1 MEKRELLYEGKAK
14 KLFSTDDENL
24 VISEFKDDLTAFNG
38 EKKSSEAGKGALN
51 NKISTELFKL
61 LESKG
66 IQTHFVKM
74 LDDNHMLHKKAD
86 VILIEVIVRN
96 IATGSLTRNLGIK
109 EGTVLPFTLVEF
121 DYKNDALGDP
131 KLNDQHALILGLVDS
146 QEELDKLRRMARDV
160 NDILK
165 PYFADKGLNLVD
177 FKLEFGKDK
186 DGNIILIDEI
196 SPDNCRF
203 WDIAS
208 GEKMD
213 KDRFRQGLGDL
224 TIAYEEVLNRILG
237 KQQQCYELDAES
249 NLAFRK
255 KFSFFLSHA
264 LAQKRRRRNY
274 FQSRS
279 KIK

>member
-1 MEKRELLYEGKAK
+1 MEKRALLYEGKAK
-14 KLFSTDDENL
+14 RLYKTDDENL

-38 EKKSSEAGKGALN
+38 AKKSSEAGKGALN

-61 LESKG
+61 LETKG

-74 LDDNHMLHKKAD
+74 LDDNHMLHRKAD

-96 IATGSLTRNLGIK
+96 IATGSLSKNLGIEDGK
-109 EGTVLPFTLVEF
+109 VLPFTLVEF
-121 DYKNDALGDP
+121 DYKDDALGDP
-131 KLNDQHALILGLVDS
+131 KINDQHALILGLVKYQD
-146 QEELDKLRRMARDV
+146 ELDKMRRVAREI

-165 PYFADKGLNLVD
+165 PYFAEKGLNLVD

-203 WDIAS
+203 WDIKS

-213 KDRFRQGLGDL
+213 KDRFRQGLGGL
-224 TIAYEEVLNRILG
+224 KVAYEEVLNRILG
-237 KQQQCYELDAES
+237 K
-249 NLAFRK
+249 K
-255 KFSFFLSHA
+255 
-264 LAQKRRRRNY
+264 
-274 FQSRS
+274 
-279 KIK
+279 

>member
-14 KLFSTDDENL
+14 RLFSTDDENL

-61 LESKG
+61 LEENG
-66 IQTHFVKM
+66 IPTHFVKM
-74 LDDNHMLHKKAD
+74 IDDNHMLHTKVN

-96 IATGSLTRNLGIK
+96 IATGSLSRNLGIEDGK
-109 EGTVLPFTLVEF
+109 ILPFTLVEF

-131 KLNDQHALILGLVDS
+131 KLNDQHALILGLVEYQD
-146 QEELDKLRRMARDV
+146 ELDKLRRMARQV

-165 PYFADKGLNLVD
+165 PYFKQKGLNLVD
-177 FKLEFGKDK
+177 FKLEFGKNSQ
-186 DGNIILIDEI
+186 GNIILIDEI

-203 WDIAS
+203 WDVES

-213 KDRFRQGLGDL
+213 KDRFRQGLGGL
-224 TIAYEEVLNRILG
+224 TVAYEQVLNRILG
-237 KQQQCYELDAES
+237 K
-249 NLAFRK
+249 
-255 KFSFFLSHA
+255 
-264 LAQKRRRRNY
+264 
-274 FQSRS
+274 
-279 KIK
+279 

>member
-1 MEKRELLYEGKAK
+1 MEKRELLCEGKAK
-14 KLFSTDDENL
+14 RLFLTDDENL

-61 LESKG
+61 LDSKG
-66 IQTHFVKM
+66 VQTHFVKM

-96 IATGSLTRNLGIK
+96 IATGSLTRTLGIEDGK
-109 EGTVLPFTLVEF
+109 VLPFTLVEF
-121 DYKNDALGDP
+121 DYKDDDLGDP
-131 KLNDQHALILGLVDS
+131 KLNDQHALILELVEHQD
-146 QEELDKLRRMARDV
+146 ELDKLRRVARQI

-165 PYFADKGLNLVD
+165 PYFVDKGLNLVD

-203 WDIAS
+203 WDIES

-213 KDRFRQGLGDL
+213 KDRFRQGLGGL
-224 TIAYEEVLNRILG
+224 KVAYEEVLNRILG
-237 KQQQCYELDAES
+237 K
-249 NLAFRK
+249 
-255 KFSFFLSHA
+255 
-264 LAQKRRRRNY
+264 
-274 FQSRS
+274 
-279 KIK
+279 

>member
-14 KLFSTDDENL
+14 KIWSTDDENL

-61 LESKG
+61 LDANG
-66 IQTHFVKM
+66 IPTHFVKM

-96 IATGSLTRNLGIK
+96 IATGSLSRNLGIEDGK
-109 EGTVLPFTLVEF
+109 VLPFTLVEF
-121 DYKNDALGDP
+121 DYKNDELGDP
-131 KLNDQHALILGLVDS
+131 KLNDQHALILGLVDF
-146 QEELDKLRRMARDV
+146 QDELDKLRRMARQV

-177 FKLEFGKDK
+177 FKLEFGKDR

-203 WDIAS
+203 WDIES

-213 KDRFRQGLGDL
+213 KDRFRQGLGGL
-224 TIAYEEVLNRILG
+224 TVAYEQVLNRILG
-237 KQQQCYELDAES
+237 K
-249 NLAFRK
+249 
-255 KFSFFLSHA
+255 
-264 LAQKRRRRNY
+264 
-274 FQSRS
+274 
-279 KIK
+279 

>member
-14 KLFSTDDENL
+14 KLYLTDDENL

-61 LESKG
+61 LDSKG

-96 IATGSLTRNLGIK
+96 IATGSLTRTLGIEDGK
-109 EGTVLPFTLVEF
+109 VLPFTLVEF
-121 DYKNDALGDP
+121 DYKDDDLGDP
-131 KLNDQHALILGLVDS
+131 KLNDQHALILGLVEYQD
-146 QEELDKLRRMARDV
+146 ELDKLRRVARQI

-165 PYFADKGLNLVD
+165 PYFFDKGLNLVD

-203 WDIAS
+203 WDVTS

-213 KDRFRQGLGDL
+213 KDRFRQGLGGL
-224 TIAYEEVLNRILG
+224 KVAYEEVLNRILG
-237 KQQQCYELDAES
+237 K
-249 NLAFRK
+249 
-255 KFSFFLSHA
+255 
-264 LAQKRRRRNY
+264 
-274 FQSRS
+274 
-279 KIK
+279 

>member
-24 VISEFKDDLTAFNG
+24 LISEFKDDLTAFNG
-38 EKKSSEAGKGALN
+38 AKKSSEAGKGALN

-61 LESKG
+61 LETKG

-74 LDDNHMLHKKAD
+74 LDDNNMLHKRTK

-96 IATGSLTRNLGIK
+96 IATGSLSKNLGIK
-109 EGTVLPFTLVEF
+109 DGTVLPFTLVEF

-131 KLNDQHALILGLVDS
+131 KLNDQHALILGLVDF
-146 QEELDKLRRMARDV
+146 QDELDKLRRMARQI

-177 FKLEFGKDK
+177 FKLEFGKDSS
-186 DGNIILIDEI
+186 GNIILIDEI

-203 WDIAS
+203 WDMVS

-213 KDRFRQGLGDL
+213 KDRFRQGLGGL
-224 TIAYEEVLNRILG
+224 TVAYEQVLNRILG
-237 KQQQCYELDAES
+237 K
-249 NLAFRK
+249 
-255 KFSFFLSHA
+255 
-264 LAQKRRRRNY
+264 
-274 FQSRS
+274 
-279 KIK
+279 

>member
-14 KLFSTDDENL
+14 KLFLTDDPNL

-66 IQTHFVKM
+66 IKTHFVQM

-96 IATGSLTRNLGIK
+96 IATGSLSRNLGIEDGK
-109 EGTVLPFTLVEF
+109 VLPFTLVEF
-121 DYKNDALGDP
+121 DYKNDELGDP
-131 KLNDQHALILGLVDS
+131 KLNDQHALILELVEYQD
-146 QEELDKLRRMARDV
+146 ELDKMRRVARQI

-165 PYFADKGLNLVD
+165 PYFHEKGLNLVD
-177 FKLEFGKDK
+177 FKLEFGKDS
-186 DGNIILIDEI
+186 DGNIILVDEI

-203 WDIAS
+203 WDVKS

-213 KDRFRQGLGDL
+213 KDRFRQGLGGL
-224 TIAYEEVLNRILG
+224 KVAYEEVLNRILG
-237 KQQQCYELDAES
+237 K
-249 NLAFRK
+249 
-255 KFSFFLSHA
+255 
-264 LAQKRRRRNY
+264 
-274 FQSRS
+274 
-279 KIK
+279 